1 MKGLTKISK
10 MKEVTMTTDQSHLS
24 RREFATAAAL
34 AAAGLSTIA
43 PAANA
48 QNTPAP
54 AGLPSHA
61 DYLASIPLVRIGLL
75 IFPQMTAMDMV
86 APQLCMHMMMKTDM
100 HIVAQTAAPVM
111 ADSGFAIV
119 PTTTFADCPKDLDVL
134 FVPGGPKG
142 TELAMRNDALL
153 DFVADRGARARYVTS
168 VCTGSMILGAAG
180 LLKGYRAASHWMTRD
195 MLPMFGATPIDERV
209 VIDRNRMTG
218 GGITAG
224 LDFGL
229 QLVATLRS
237 ERTARLA
244 ELALEYDPQPPF
256 KGGGSMKTAL
266 PETRAIALSV
276 TEAQRRALR
285 ETGEQ
290 ARARRAI

>member
-1 MKGLTKISK
+1 MTATL
-10 MKEVTMTTDQSHLS
+10 EQTMTIDRSRLS
-24 RREFATAAAL
+24 RREFAAAAAV
-34 AAAGLSTIA
+34 AAASLSTIA
-43 PAANA
+43 SAADA

-54 AGLPSHA
+54 GGLPSPS
-61 DYLASIPLVRIGLL
+61 DYLASLPLIKIGLVS
-75 IFPQMTAMDMV
+75 FPQMTAMDMV

-100 HIVAQTAAPVM
+100 RIVAQTTAPVM

-119 PTTTFADCPKDLDVL
+119 PTTTFADCPKDLDIL

-153 DFVADRGARARYVTS
+153 DFIADRGSRARYVTS

-195 MLPMFGATPIDERV
+195 MLPMFGATPVDERV

-229 QLVATLRS
+229 RLVAMLRS

-256 KGGGSMKTAL
+256 KGDGSMKTAS

-276 TEAQRRALR
+276 TQAQRRALR

-290 ARARRAI
+290 ARSRRAI

>member
-1 MKGLTKISK
+1 
-10 MKEVTMTTDQSHLS
+10 MTATPEKPMTIDPSRLS
-24 RREFATAAAL
+24 RREFAAAAAV
-34 AAAGLSTIA
+34 AAASLSTIA
-43 PAANA
+43 SAADA

-54 AGLPSHA
+54 KGLPSPA
-61 DYLASIPLVRIGLL
+61 DYLASLPLIRIGLV

-100 HIVAQTAAPVM
+100 RIVARTTAPVM

-119 PTTTFADCPKDLDVL
+119 PTATFADCPEDLDIL

-142 TELAMRNDALL
+142 TELAMRDDALL
-153 DFVADRGARARYVTS
+153 DFIADRGSRARYVTS
-168 VCTGSMILGAAG
+168 VCTGSVILGAAG

-195 MLPMFGATPIDERV
+195 MLPMFGATPVDERV

-229 QLVATLRS
+229 RLVAMLRS

-256 KGGGSMKTAL
+256 KGGGSMKTAS
-266 PETRAIALSV
+266 PETRAIALAV
-276 TEAQRRALR
+276 TQAQRRALR

>member
-1 MKGLTKISK
+1 MTK
-10 MKEVTMTTDQSHLS
+10 DQPNLS
-24 RREFATAAAL
+24 RREFAAMSAL
-34 AAAGLSTIA
+34 AAAGLATINTAAGAQTTPTAEA
-43 PAANA
+43 PPSAYMNS
-48 QNTPAP
+48 
-54 AGLPSHA
+54 LP
-61 DYLASIPLVRIGLL
+61 LLRIGLL
-75 IFPQMTAMDMV
+75 VFPQLTAMDMV
-86 APQLCMHMMMKTDM
+86 APQLCMHMMMKTEM

-111 ADSGFAIV
+111 CDSGFAIL
-119 PTTTFADCPKDLDVL
+119 PTSTFADCPKDLDVL

-142 TELAMRNDALL
+142 TEQALRNDALL

-195 MLPMFGATPIDERV
+195 MLPMFGATPVDERV

-229 QLVATLRS
+229 VLAAQLRDESV
-237 ERTARLA
+237 ARLA

-256 KGGGSMKTAL
+256 KSGSMKTAQAD
-266 PETRAIALSV
+266 TIKTALRI
-276 TEAQRRALR
+276 TGAQRRDIQSA
-285 ETGEQ
+285 GEQ
-290 ARARRAI
+290 ARARRSI

>member
-1 MKGLTKISK
+1 
-10 MKEVTMTTDQSHLS
+10 MTATPEKPMTIDPSRLS
-24 RREFATAAAL
+24 RREFAAAAAV
-34 AAAGLSTIA
+34 AAASLSTIA
-43 PAANA
+43 SAADA
-48 QNTPAP
+48 QATPAP
-54 AGLPSHA
+54 KGLPSPA
-61 DYLASIPLVRIGLL
+61 DYLASLPLIRIGLV

-100 HIVAQTAAPVM
+100 RIVARTTAPVM

-119 PTTTFADCPKDLDVL
+119 PTATFADCPEDLDIL

-142 TELAMRNDALL
+142 TELAMRDDALL
-153 DFVADRGARARYVTS
+153 DFIADRGSRARYVTS
-168 VCTGSMILGAAG
+168 VCTGSVILGAAG

-195 MLPMFGATPIDERV
+195 MLPMFGATPVDERV

-229 QLVATLRS
+229 RLVAMLRS

-256 KGGGSMKTAL
+256 KGGGSMKTAS
-266 PETRAIALSV
+266 PETRAIALGV
-276 TEAQRRALR
+276 TQAQRRALR